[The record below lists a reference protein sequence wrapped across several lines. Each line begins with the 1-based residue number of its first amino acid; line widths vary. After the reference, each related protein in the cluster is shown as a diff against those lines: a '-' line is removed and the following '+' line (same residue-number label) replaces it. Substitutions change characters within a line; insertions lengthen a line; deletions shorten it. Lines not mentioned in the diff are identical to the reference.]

1 MLPTT
6 TRTSTNSL
14 ATSMI
19 GYWLLM
25 GLAYHVIYFGFPHPF
40 RLFTWLHVIFWP
52 IYIVL
57 GLLRWVFYP
66 FAIVALLGFV
76 AVFMMNRGLPR
87 R

>member
-6 TRTSTNSL
+6 TRTSSQNF
-14 ATSMI
+14 AVSMI

-25 GLAYHVIYFGFPHPF
+25 GLAYHVIYFGFPAPL
-40 RLFTWLHVIFWP
+40 RIGTWLHVIFWP